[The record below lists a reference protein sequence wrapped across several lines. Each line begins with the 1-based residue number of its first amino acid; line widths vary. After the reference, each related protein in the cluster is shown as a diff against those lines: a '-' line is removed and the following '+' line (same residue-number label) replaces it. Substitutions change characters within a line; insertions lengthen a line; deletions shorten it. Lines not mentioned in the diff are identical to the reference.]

1 MKKIDQHE
9 KNFKKNGFI
18 KIEKV
23 FLKKE
28 IKEIIFEI
36 DEIKKKFKKN
46 KKNPN
51 LYLTKDKKINT
62 IHDINKFIKKGLIN
76 KLSKDKRILSVVE
89 KI

>member
-36 DEIKKKFKKN
+36 EEIKC
-46 KKNPN
+46 
-51 LYLTKDKKINT
+51 Y
-62 IHDINKFIKKGLIN
+62 
-76 KLSKDKRILSVVE
+76 
-89 KI
+89 